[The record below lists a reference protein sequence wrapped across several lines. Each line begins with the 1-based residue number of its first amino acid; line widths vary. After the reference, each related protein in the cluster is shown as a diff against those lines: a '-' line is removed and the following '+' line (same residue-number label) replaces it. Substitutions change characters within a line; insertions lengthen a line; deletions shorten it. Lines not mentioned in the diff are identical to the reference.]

1 MNTYKYEHIQI
12 QKLTNM
18 KRFYFFI
25 SLIFALGAASHLYAQ
40 SAIESITV
48 LDWDGSQLNDRTLYI
63 GVGEQKE
70 LQLAVQP
77 EGADLST
84 ISLGMEM
91 LDGDEELGSPASFNG
106 LVIYGNREG
115 TRHLFIYNENR
126 QKQLASVSIV
136 VSYVATGR
144 LYPEETQEGQVWY
157 SLNAKGQLQFW
168 ADSLD
173 NPKPEESQVTYNIPN
188 YESGADAPWYEFRE
202 DIKEVILYN
211 LDNIGNYA
219 FNDLTNVHFI
229 TFPEN
234 IQNLGEYV
242 FVGSENLRTMQVER
256 YSMFSQPR
264 ITTPAGVSLVIE
276 NSDPQNPRRP
286 EVVIVNNDEKGALEA
301 YQSDEEWSQCGR
313 IVQSGD
319 YVNGTV
325 RYEITPSETTGGLQL
340 TISQSSWAD
349 DNGMLAD
356 RTNDITYPWDDLGDL
371 VEDLR
376 INDRIRY
383 IGADVFSTLAN
394 LQTIQFMQSTAPLDS
409 INVWAFSRDIRPWK
423 FAFGDPQD
431 GPVFPPKIVGANL
444 STEEENTQE
453 ALDTW
458 SHFHENT
465 VLYVP
470 DSAFMHNNELVRSID
485 LYRDDPIWGQVFN
498 RITDHTVESNSIDE
512 NEVILKWLPE
522 ENAISYRLTIRRE
535 DCADCEAVLEIPATG
550 RQGLVDWDKI
560 PVNGISRRVVKEDE
574 HGGMTLTI
582 NIQPGSGMTHNADV
596 EVSITGMEAN
606 MIYLFTRDV
615 SKDGGIDAAM
625 SKSGSFSKEADAI
638 ENIYDTHI
646 GETRIFDIL
655 GRAAGN
661 SVEALPDGIYI
672 MCEGDSR
679 IKFIL
684 RR

>member
-1 MNTYKYEHIQI
+1 MMRKI
-12 QKLTNM
+12 
-18 KRFYFFI
+18 YFFLVLGL
-25 SLIFALGAASHLYAQ
+25 SMAVGAAAQ
-40 SAIESITV
+40 AVESVTV
-48 LDWDGSQLNDRTLYI
+48 LDWDGSQLKNRTLYI
-63 GVGEQKE
+63 GVGEQRE
-70 LQLAVQP
+70 LQLAVEP

-84 ISLGMEM
+84 LALGMEM

-106 LVIYGNREG
+106 LIIHGNREG

-173 NPKPEESQVTYNIPN
+173 NPKPEESQVTYDIPN
-188 YESGADAPWYEFRE
+188 YESGADAPWYEFRKE
-202 DIKEVILYN
+202 IKEVILYN

-219 FNDLTNVHFI
+219 FNDLTNVYFI

-256 YSMFSQPR
+256 YSVFSQPR

-349 DNGMLAD
+349 DNGALAD
-356 RTNDITYPWDDLGDL
+356 RTEGITYPWDDLGDL
-371 VEDLR
+371 IEDLK

-383 IGADVFSTLAN
+383 IGADVFSTLTA
-394 LQTIQFMQSTAPLDS
+394 LQTIQFNQSTAPVDS
-409 INVWAFSRDIRPWK
+409 INIWAFSWDIHPWK

-431 GPVFPPKIVGANL
+431 GPVFPPKVVGANL
-444 STEEENTQE
+444 EDEEANIKE
-453 ALDTW
+453 ALDSW
-458 SHFHENT
+458 YHFYENT

-470 DSAFMHNNELVRSID
+470 DSAFMYNNELVRSID
-485 LYRDDPIWGQVFN
+485 LYRADPIWGQTFN
-498 RITDHTVESNSIDE
+498 RLTDRTVESDSTNE
-512 NEVILKWLPE
+512 NEVVLKWLPLE
-522 ENAISYRLTIRRE
+522 DAVSYRLIVRKQ
-535 DCADCEAVLEIPATG
+535 DCADCETTLVIPATG
-550 RQGLVDWDKI
+550 IQGLVDWGQI
-560 PVNGISRRVVKEDE
+560 INPSGSPRRSPREDD
-574 HGGMTLTI
+574 HGGMTLVITI
-582 NIQPGSGMTHNADV
+582 QEGSGTAHNTDV
-596 EVSITGMEAN
+596 EVSVTGMEPN
-606 MIYLFTRDV
+606 QVYTFTREV
-615 SKDGGIDAAM
+615 NKSNGIDVAL
-625 SKSGSFSKEADAI
+625 SKSGSFQVEANAI
-638 ENIYDTHI
+638 ENIYATDL
-646 GETRIFDIL
+646 GETKIFDIL
-655 GRAAGN
+655 GRSVGS
-661 SVEALPDGIYI
+661 SVEALSDGVYLLSD
-672 MCEGDSR
+672 GVTR
-679 IKFIL
+679 IKIIL